1 MKSGN
6 KENSSRIQSCRRYQA
21 AFPHVLEEAKLE
33 SSFDVTNNLI
43 IPSLM
48 VSYRASPFHHSS
60 GIMDG
65 ALSQERRLWSKP
77 QIPLL
82 LLQRCV
88 AIVAIVLLLQHH
100 PAPHCLVGLL

>member
-1 MKSGN
+1 MKSRN

-33 SSFDVTNNLI
+33 SSFVVTNNLMTI
-43 IPSLM
+43 ISLM

-65 ALSQERRLWSKP
+65 ALSQECRLWSKP
-77 QIPLL
+77 RIPLL
-82 LLQRCV
+82 WLQHCV

-100 PAPHCLVGLL
+100 AHCLVGLL